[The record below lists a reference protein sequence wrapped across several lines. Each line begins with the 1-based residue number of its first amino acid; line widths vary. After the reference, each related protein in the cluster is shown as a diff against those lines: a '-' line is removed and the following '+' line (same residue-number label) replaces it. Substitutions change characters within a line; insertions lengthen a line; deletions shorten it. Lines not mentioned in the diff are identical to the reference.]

1 MNKILDKLTTG
12 DGAELTLV
20 EIPFDY
26 EDCSDPAP
34 YTLYQALEGHET
46 VAVGRQESNLDMYR
60 EDDDLLKCQICGALV
75 ANYTYSLEDHLST
88 HIEDY
93 VGEAY
98 QTGEDVDQFTL
109 DHFDSI

>member
-46 VAVGRQESNLDMYR
+46 VTVGMQESNLDMYR
-60 EDDDLLKCQICGALV
+60 GEDDLLKCQICG
-75 ANYTYSLEDHLST
+75 DW
-88 HIEDY
+88 
-93 VGEAY
+93 
-98 QTGEDVDQFTL
+98 
-109 DHFDSI
+109 